1 MHYFGSNLKLDYER
15 TDPRDEVMIEQQ
27 HCGGN
32 TLIVFREHI
41 LPHSKMHPLYYL
53 ILKCPFR
60 KKFVSLC
67 LPLLGDFTFTSRRH
81 RGYPFSLTFYINGV
95 QDCRLSTC
103 CEYKHARGARIGGK
117 AGKFAVLGIQG
128 AAPCYRC
135 QINESMKEGAKK
147 KKKEGEKGKNRGG

>member
-1 MHYFGSNLKLDYER
+1 MTSFF
-15 TDPRDEVMIEQQ
+15 PV
-27 HCGGN
+27 
-32 TLIVFREHI
+32 
-41 LPHSKMHPLYYL
+41 
-53 ILKCPFR
+53 
-60 KKFVSLC
+60 
-67 LPLLGDFTFTSRRH
+67 GDFTFTSRRH

-135 QINESMKEGAKK
+135 QINESMKGGAKK
-147 KKKEGEKGKNRGG
+147 KKKKDKKGNEDEVNYRNRYLESLSKSEYEGEYKAPCYYNCF